1 MEFGGVAGGPEI
13 PLMYIIPEDCGKIRL
28 NFENMELFVLIIG
41 NKNCYNYEKRVAN
54 MAIVCYNDP
63 TEFIWKERAQT
74 MKRVL
79 SLALAMAM
87 MLTVIFCAGITASAD
102 PVLTVSDECI
112 NILKAYE
119 GFCKYPYWDYG
130 QWTVGYGTRCPADKL
145 DTYKQ
150 NGITEEEAEALLRV
164 FVADYEEDLIY
175 FINKYNLPTTQN
187 QFDAMFL
194 MSYNCGSGWI
204 YSPSGNFHKAMADP
218 NTDPAMV
225 LYQFGTW
232 SNAGDSPM
240 VGLIKRRLAEANMYL
255 NGVYSKNRPANFC
268 YVIYEPAGGAL
279 EDCVHAY
286 NVELGATA
294 PLVPVLDGYLFQGWF
309 SEPAGGTRITTLDAS
324 TDGKTLYARWVSDGT
339 SPELPNPGYEETPL
353 ETPVVVKVTT
363 DELNLRQGPGTHF
376 APLSVVTEGTRLT
389 VTATSTDDTGR
400 LWGKTPQG
408 WACLEYTDY
417 ASGGSGQP
425 VVPDNPEAPP
435 VQPEQPTE
443 PVTPPADEPADPE
456 FTADANATVVANGCL
471 YIRQGPGTGYDKVGE
486 YPSKSRIRILEQKSS
501 GISMWGKTDKGW
513 VSMAYVRMDADN
525 EAISGG
531 VTGTVQVQGALRV
544 RKGAGTGYGIAGY
557 YYNGAT
563 VTILEQ
569 VVSGAQTWGKTSLGW
584 ISMDYVNLGSDHQT
598 NPPEQ
603 NPAAGKTGVITA
615 SGVLNIRAGA
625 GTGYAISGYY
635 NRGDIVAIL
644 EEKQVGGDTWGK
656 TDKGWISMSYVQLM
670 GQSDSEGDLRTV
682 TAGCLNVRAEA
693 GTGSSVVG
701 YLYRGTKVKIL
712 EQMQLGDVLWGK
724 TQQGWIALS
733 YTE

>member
-1 MEFGGVAGGPEI
+1 
-13 PLMYIIPEDCGKIRL
+13 
-28 NFENMELFVLIIG
+28 
-41 NKNCYNYEKRVAN
+41 
-54 MAIVCYNDP
+54 
-63 TEFIWKERAQT
+63 
-74 MKRVL
+74 MKRIL
-79 SLALAMAM
+79 SLALATVM
-87 MLTVIFCAGITASAD
+87 MLSVIFCAGITVSAD

-164 FVADYEEDLIY
+164 FVADYEEDLNY
-175 FINKYNLPTTQN
+175 FVGKYGLATTQN

-204 YSPSGNFHKAMADP
+204 YSTSGNFHKTMADP
-218 NTDPAMV
+218 NADPAMV
-225 LYQFGTW
+225 IYQFGTW

-255 NGVYSKNRPANFC
+255 NGVYSKNRPSNYC
-268 YVIYEPAGGAL
+268 YVIYEPGGGAI
-279 EDCVHAY
+279 EDCVHGY
-286 NVELGATA
+286 NVEFGPTA
-294 PLVPVLDGYLFQGWF
+294 PLVPVLEGYLFQGWF
-309 SEPAGGTRITTLDAS
+309 TDPVGGTQITTLDAS

-353 ETPVVVKVTT
+353 DAPIVVKVTT
-363 DELNLRQGPGTHF
+363 DELNLRQGPATHY
-376 APLSVVTEGTRLT
+376 APVTFVTEGTKLT
-389 VTATSTDDTGR
+389 IIATSTDDTGR

-408 WACLEYTDY
+408 WACLQYTDY
-417 ASGGSGQP
+417 DTVIGNQP
-425 VVPDNPEAPP
+425 VIPETPETPP
-435 VQPEQPTE
+435 VQPEQPQQPPAQPE
-443 PVTPPADEPADPE
+443 TPPAAPEPEQPADPQ

-471 YIRQGPGTGYDKVGE
+471 YIRQGPGTGYDRVGE
-486 YPSKSRIRILEQKSS
+486 YPSKSRVRILEQKSS
-501 GISMWGKTDKGW
+501 GISMWGRTDKGW
-513 VSMAYVRMDADN
+513 VSMAYIRMDGEN

-531 VTGTVQVQGALRV
+531 VTGTIQVQGALRV

-569 VVSGAQTWGKTSLGW
+569 VVSGAQTWGRTSMGW
-584 ISMDYVNLGSDHQT
+584 ICMDYVNLGSS
-598 NPPEQ
+598 Q
-603 NPAAGKTGVITA
+603 NPAPEQSVTPLKTGIVATQ
-615 SGVLNIRAGA
+615 SVLNIRGGA
-625 GTGYAISGYY
+625 GTSYAISGYY

-644 EEKQVGGDTWGK
+644 EEKQVGGDTWGR
-656 TDKGWISMSYVQLM
+656 TDKGWISMSFVQVV
-670 GQSDSEGDLRTV
+670 GQSESNEDLRTV

-693 GTGSSVVG
+693 GTESAVVA

-712 EQMQLGDVLWGK
+712 EEKQVGDTRWGK
-724 TQQGWIALS
+724 TSQGWIALS

>member
-1 MEFGGVAGGPEI
+1 MS
-13 PLMYIIPEDCGKIRL
+13 
-28 NFENMELFVLIIG
+28 LFNSL
-41 NKNCYNYEKRVAN
+41 
-54 MAIVCYNDP
+54 
-63 TEFIWKERAQT
+63 WKERAQT
-74 MKRVL
+74 MKRIL
-79 SLALAMAM
+79 SLVLALAM

-112 NILKAYE
+112 KILKAYE

-164 FVADYEEDLIY
+164 FVADYEDDLIY

-204 YSPSGNFHKAMADP
+204 YSTSSNFHKTMANP
-218 NTDPAMV
+218 NADPAMV
-225 LYQFGTW
+225 IYQFGTW

-255 NGVYSKNRPANFC
+255 NGVYSKNRPTNYC

-279 EDCVHAY
+279 EDCVHGY
-286 NVELGATA
+286 NVEFGPIA
-294 PLVPVLDGYLFQGWF
+294 PLVPELSGYLFQGWF
-309 SEPAGGTRITTLDAS
+309 SEPTGGTQITTLDAS

-339 SPELPNPGYEETPL
+339 SPDLPNPEDNETKL
-353 ETPVVVKVTT
+353 ENPVVVKVTT

-376 APLSVVTEGTRLT
+376 APLSYVTEGTALT
-389 VTATSTDDTGR
+389 VTATAQDDIGR
-400 LWGKTPQG
+400 LWGKTAQG
-408 WACLEYTDY
+408 WVCLQYTDY
-417 ASGGSGQP
+417 DAVISGK
-425 VVPDNPEAPP
+425 
-435 VQPEQPTE
+435 PEQPTVPPTD
-443 PVTPPADEPADPE
+443 PVTPPPTQTVAPADPE
-456 FTADANATVVANGCL
+456 FTTDANATVVANGCL
-471 YIRQGPGTGYDKVGE
+471 YIRQGPGTGYAKVGE

-513 VSMAYVRMDADN
+513 VSMAYVRMDTDN
-525 EAISGG
+525 EVISGG

-557 YYNGAT
+557 YYDGAT

-584 ISMDYVNLGSDHQT
+584 ISMDYVSLGSNNQST
-598 NPPEQ
+598 TPEQ
-603 NPAAGKTGVITA
+603 TPAAGKTGIITA
-615 SGVLNIRAGA
+615 SSVLNIRSGA
-625 GTGYAISGYY
+625 GTAHTISGFY

-644 EEKQVGGDTWGK
+644 EEKQVGGDTWGR
-656 TDKGWISMSYVQLM
+656 TDKGWISMSFVQLM
-670 GQSDSEGDLRTV
+670 GQSEPEGDLRTV
-682 TAGCLNVRAEA
+682 TAGCLNVRADA
-693 GTGSSVVG
+693 GTESAVVG
-701 YLYRGTKVKIL
+701 YLYRGSKVKIL
-712 EQMQLGDVLWGK
+712 QEQQLGDVLWGK
-724 TQQGWIALS
+724 TAQGWIALS